1 MEHNVINIANAIDHK
16 IKQLE
21 IMRAEIKGRATS
33 KATAISEYDKALTKH
48 MILLREKG
56 NPVTIVEKLAKGEC
70 WSERYDMELAD
81 GMYKSLISNMTCI
94 QAELNGLQSINRHLS
109 EL

>member
-21 IMRAEIKGRATS
+21 IMRAEIKGRAIA
-33 KATAISEYDKALTKH
+33 KAEAISNYDRSLTKH
-48 MILLREKG
+48 IILLKEKG
-56 NPVTIVEKLAKGEC
+56 SPTTIVEKIARGEC

-81 GMYKSLISNMTCI
+81 GLYKSLISNMTCI